1 MRKRKWLLIVVI
13 IIILIN
19 LLFWGMTYLFD
30 VNTYIKNRLT
40 ETLGRRLNAIITFST
55 LNITS
60 KTLQISDLEIVQQD
74 GEYTFKAKQLY
85 IDYSFW
91 RLLLHKFHFTKALK
105 EIRCFSPEFI
115 YNSTFKEEQR
125 QVRID
130 IEALEKSLTRFSY
143 ISIINGKVS
152 VSSTGD
158 IVFSENLE
166 KINVSLQKQQDKE
179 WHIKMTA
186 LQTESDGS
194 LEIDGVYS
202 KQSNHF
208 KTMLR
213 DYEVPRISIKDV
225 TLIRSSI
232 NAEFE
237 TTLSGISRGI
247 IHISD
252 IESNFRNESISSK
265 GMTILLTPD
274 SLKFDKKV
282 EFLWKENVLM
292 GDGSISNYLSK
303 DSNLD
308 INFEMNDF
316 NMASLDGNMSGCIDL
331 HAVMTGNYTSPVI
344 DLKIAGDKFGYDS
357 LEFSNLSTQLIYRDK
372 YAEIQ
377 NGIFEIDSNRVEF
390 NGGVTVEGS
399 NLLESMLDIT
409 FELENFKYPIED
421 FTIKS
426 DAKVKVSGFVQYPK
440 VHAALEKLIVQNDI
454 IQLPELSG
462 SISYQTQKAAYDLQ
476 NASRSII
483 LRGNF
488 NPSKRTPSINAELF
502 ANDFT
507 LAEMF
512 KTEIPFV
519 SFLDPQVNARLQF
532 NFKDGIITH
541 NGWFNFADH
550 NNSSIKGSILVSG
563 EVPVDLTGK
572 AGFLSI
578 RSDTLSIHNEPF
590 NFAFNSTLSEDDQIT
605 AGLRI
610 NDNIFADATIQ
621 MNQKDIQYSGSLS
634 IDSLYINQLNIFVP
648 IFEKDAPL
656 SGVLDIDFAYDS
668 SNKIQ
673 GKGNLYLKEFGFSKD
688 IHHFDLACSVQAESD
703 MISLENIQI
712 RNSQSL
718 FKGDAHLDLAEG
730 KFELNASEQDVLLEE
745 FFRTI
750 PLKGKASYSL
760 VASGNLNDPRVLCD
774 ISIENGTLY
783 KTAFSSFESQLF
795 QDNDM
800 FYLNDLKVIAPEFTF
815 TGSGSYSYNFIT
827 EEFHDQPDNMKFH
840 FSGDLLKL
848 LAKYISDMKQAS
860 SSTDFVCAIVT
871 DETNTIIDSASLS
884 IKNGQFSIKSQPERI
899 KNFSCTAEIKNNVM
913 SMLNGSF
920 RMGDGKLYFKNVI
933 NNDDTD
939 IFIGDINVGS
949 LKFNNDDQG
958 ITIHIPNYQPERGLV
973 DTRLTGYDDEY
984 FTVYNEN
991 GAWVLSGKILLSNGD
1006 MIYEDDKEESEEIE
1020 DIGLPPI
1027 YADFDLVYD
1036 RNIWYVSNPFNLKI
1050 DSGNYISFRSNRE
1063 TEELE
1068 LYFDLH
1074 SRRGEMRLFGESF
1087 SVEDVMV
1094 RKARQ
1099 DKKVLINATFTKRTP
1114 DGSTIYLQV
1123 QSTEDKLRADDI
1135 GTKAY
1140 GDVAISLR
1148 SDNPKDVTMLSILS
1162 KLQYGKEI
1170 DDLSE
1175 DERFDLGREQAINL
1189 ASDELNNLIFNP
1201 LISPVEGVV
1210 RKILGLDYVRFKTG
1224 FMKNIIQTSGIVES
1238 DGYIV
1243 DREYDSDLEL
1253 IGEISKDIL
1262 LENLAIDLGK
1272 YITPE
1277 WYLNYEALIK
1287 REMTSMNETY
1297 IGVQHELSLTWDL
1310 PYNFRFI
1317 YRYQFYPAQG
1327 KDNQGISLE
1336 TVLYF

>member
-1 MRKRKWLLIVVI
+1 MRKRKWLLIVII

-30 VNTYIKNRLT
+30 INSYIKNRLT
-40 ETLGRRLNAIITFST
+40 ETLGRRLNATITFST

-60 KTLQISDLEIVQQD
+60 KILQISDLEIVQQD
-74 GEYTFKAKQLY
+74 GEYTFTAKQLY
-85 IDYSFW
+85 VHYSFW
-91 RLLLHKFHFTKALK
+91 RLLLHKFHSTKALK
-105 EIRCFSPEFI
+105 EIRCFSPELI
-115 YNSTFKEEQR
+115 YNSAFKEGQT
-125 QVRID
+125 QLSID
-130 IEALEKSLTRFSY
+130 IQALERTLTRFNY

-152 VSSTGD
+152 VNSTGN
-158 IVFSENLE
+158 IIFSENLE
-166 KINVSLQKQQDKE
+166 KINISLQKQQDKE
-179 WHIKMTA
+179 WHIKMSA
-186 LQTESDGS
+186 FQTESDGS

-213 DYEVPRISIKDV
+213 DYEVPRINTKDV
-225 TLIRSSI
+225 SLIRSCV

-252 IESNFRNESISSK
+252 IESNFRNENISSK

-274 SLKFDKKV
+274 SLKIDEKV
-282 EFLWKENVLM
+282 EFLWKENVLIC
-292 GDGSISNYLSK
+292 DGSISNYLRK

-308 INFEMNDF
+308 ISFEMNDF
-316 NMASLDGNMSGCIDL
+316 DLASLNENMSGSIDL
-331 HAVMTGNYTSPVI
+331 HAAMAGNYASPII
-344 DLKIAGDKFGYDS
+344 DLTIVGDKFGYDS
-357 LEFSNLSTQLIYRDK
+357 IEFSNLSTQLTYRDK

-377 NGIFEIDSNRVEF
+377 NGIFEVDFNQVEF
-390 NGGVTVEGS
+390 YGNVSAKVS
-399 NLLESMLDIT
+399 DLLESTLDLT
-409 FELENFKYPIED
+409 FESENFKYPIED
-421 FTIKS
+421 FTIQS
-426 DAKVKVSGFVQYPK
+426 DAKVRVSGFVQNPK
-440 VHAALEKLIVQNDI
+440 IHAALEKLIIKNDI
-454 IQLPELSG
+454 FQFPELYG
-462 SISYQTQKAAYDLQ
+462 SISYQNQKAIYDLQ
-476 NASRSII
+476 NISHSVL
-483 LRGNF
+483 LRGNYDI
-488 NPSKRTPSINAELF
+488 SQKIPSINAELS
-502 ANDFT
+502 ANNIA
-507 LAEMF
+507 LMEIM
-512 KTEIPFV
+512 KTEIPIV
-519 SFLDPQVNARLQF
+519 SSLDPHLNARLQLG
-532 NFKDGIITH
+532 FKDGIITPD
-541 NGWFNFADH
+541 GWFNFADH

-563 EVPVDLTGK
+563 EVPVYFREK
-572 AGFLSI
+572 KGFLTI

-590 NFAFNSTLSEDDQIT
+590 NFIFNSTLSEDDQI
-605 AGLRI
+605 AAELRI
-610 NDNIFADATIQ
+610 NDNIFADATVQ
-621 MNQKDIQYSGSLS
+621 LDQKDIQYSGNLS
-634 IDSLYINQLNIFVP
+634 IDSLYINQLNNLMP

-656 SGVLDIDFAYDS
+656 SGVLDIDFAYNS

-703 MISLENIQI
+703 MISLEDIQI
-712 RNSQSL
+712 QNTQSL
-718 FKGDAHLDLAEG
+718 LKGNAHLDLTEG
-730 KFELNASEQDVLLEE
+730 KFELNASEQGVLLEE

-750 PLKGKASYSL
+750 PLEGKASYSL

-774 ISIENGTLY
+774 ISIVNGMLY

-795 QDNDM
+795 QNNDM
-800 FYLNDLKVIAPEFTF
+800 FYLNDLKIIAPEFTF

-827 EEFHDQPDNMKFH
+827 EEFHDQPDNMNFH

-848 LAKYISDMKQAS
+848 LAPYIPNMKQAS
-860 SSTDFVCAIVT
+860 SNTELLCSFKT
-871 DETNTIIDSASLS
+871 DETNTIVDSASLS

-899 KNFSCTAEIKNNVM
+899 KNFSCIAEIKNNVM

-920 RMGDGKLYFKNVI
+920 RMGDGRLYFKNIV
-933 NNDDTD
+933 NNDDSD
-939 IFIGDINVGS
+939 IFVGNINVGS
-949 LKFNNDDQG
+949 LKLNNDDQG
-958 ITIHIPNYQPERGLV
+958 ITIHIPKYQPGRGLV
-973 DTRLTGYDDEY
+973 DARLTGFHDEY
-984 FTVYNEN
+984 FTIYNEN
-991 GAWVLSGKILLSNGD
+991 GAWVLSGRILLSNGD
-1006 MIYEDDKEESEEIE
+1006 AIYEKKEKREEIE
-1020 DIGLPPI
+1020 DNEFPPI
-1027 YADFDLVYD
+1027 YADFDLIFD
-1036 RNIWYVSNPFNLKI
+1036 KNIWYVSNPFNLKI
-1050 DSGNYISFRSNRE
+1050 DSGNYMSFRSNRE

-1099 DKKVLINATFTKRTP
+1099 DKKVLINATFTKRTL
-1114 DGSTIYLQV
+1114 DGSTIYLHV
-1123 QSTEDKLRADDI
+1123 QSTEDKLGADDI
-1135 GTKAY
+1135 GTDAY

-1148 SDNPKDVTMLSILS
+1148 SNNPKDVTMLSILS
-1162 KLQYGKEI
+1162 KLQYGKQI

-1189 ASDELNNLIFNP
+1189 ASDELSNLIFSP

-1210 RKILGLDYVRFKTG
+1210 RQILGLDYVRFKTG

-1238 DGYIV
+1238 EEYIV

-1253 IGEISKDIL
+1253 LGELSKDIL

-1277 WYLNYEALIK
+1277 WYVNYEALIK
-1287 REMTSMNETY
+1287 KEMTSRNETY

>member
-1 MRKRKWLLIVVI
+1 
-13 IIILIN
+13 
-19 LLFWGMTYLFD
+19 MTYLFD
-30 VNTYIKNRLT
+30 INSYIKNRLT
-40 ETLGRRLNAIITFST
+40 ETLGRRLNATITFST

-60 KTLQISDLEIVQQD
+60 KILQISDLEIVQQD
-74 GEYTFKAKQLY
+74 GEYTFTAKQLY
-85 IDYSFW
+85 IHYSFW
-91 RLLLHKFHFTKALK
+91 RLLLHKFHSTKALK

-115 YNSTFKEEQR
+115 YNSTFKEGQT
-125 QVRID
+125 QLSID
-130 IEALEKSLTRFSY
+130 IEALEKTLTRFNY

-166 KINVSLQKQQDKE
+166 KINISLQKQQDKE
-179 WHIKMTA
+179 WHIEMTA
-186 LQTESDGS
+186 FQTESDGS

-208 KTMLR
+208 KTMLM
-213 DYEVPRISIKDV
+213 DYKVPKISTKDV
-225 TLIRSSI
+225 SLIRSSI

-247 IHISD
+247 INISD
-252 IESNFRNESISSK
+252 IESNFQGENISSK
-265 GMTILLTPD
+265 GMTIFLTPD
-274 SLKFDKKV
+274 SLKID
-282 EFLWKENVLM
+282 ENIEILWKENVLM
-292 GDGSISNYLSK
+292 CGGSISNYLSK

-308 INFEMNDF
+308 ISFEMNDF
-316 NMASLDGNMSGCIDL
+316 NMASLGENMSGSIYL
-331 HAVMTGNYTSPVI
+331 HAVMTGNYTSPII
-344 DLKIAGDKFGYDS
+344 DLKITGDKLGYHF
-357 LEFSNLSTQLIYRDK
+357 LEFNKLSAELTYSDK
-372 YAEIQ
+372 FAEIQ
-377 NGIFEIDSNRVEF
+377 NGNFVVDSNRVEF
-390 NGGVTVEGS
+390 YGDVSVKGS
-399 NLLESMLDIT
+399 NLLESTLDIT
-409 FELENFKYPIED
+409 FESENFKYPIED
-421 FTIKS
+421 FTIQS
-426 DAKVKVSGFVQYPK
+426 DAKVKVSGFVQNPK
-440 VHAALEKLIVQNDI
+440 VQAALEKLIVQNDI

-462 SISYQTQKAAYDLQ
+462 SVSYQAQKAIYDLQ
-476 NASRSII
+476 NISRSILLSGDFDI
-483 LRGNF
+483 SR
-488 NPSKRTPSINAELF
+488 KTPSINAELF

-512 KTEIPFV
+512 KAEIPFV
-519 SFLDPQVNARLQF
+519 SFLDPQVNARLQLD
-532 NFKDGIITH
+532 FKDGIITPD
-541 NGWFNFADH
+541 GWFNFSDH

-572 AGFLSI
+572 TGFLTI
-578 RSDTLSIHNEPF
+578 ISDTLSIHNEPF
-590 NFAFNSTLSEDDQIT
+590 NFTFNSTLSEDDQI
-605 AGLRI
+605 AAELKI
-610 NDNIFADATIQ
+610 NDNIFADATVKI
-621 MNQKDIQYSGSLS
+621 QKDDLEYSWNIS
-634 IDSLYINQLNIFVP
+634 IDSLLIDRVNRIIPL
-648 IFEKDAPL
+648 FEKDAPS
-656 SGVLDIDFAYDS
+656 SGVLNVDFAFDS
-668 SNKIQ
+668 SNKIP
-673 GKGNLYLKEFGFSKD
+673 GKGTLYLKEFGFSKNL
-688 IHHFDLACSVQAESD
+688 HPFDLKFNIQTDSNI
-703 MISLENIQI
+703 ISLEDIQI
-712 RNSQSL
+712 KNTQSL
-718 FKGDAHLDLAEG
+718 LKGNARIYLSDD
-730 KFELNASEQDVLLEE
+730 KFELNASEDKVLMEE
-745 FFRTI
+745 FLKDV
-750 PLKGKASYSL
+750 PLKGSASYSI
-760 VASGNLNDPRVLCD
+760 VASGNLSDPRVLCD
-774 ISIENGTLY
+774 ISIVNGMLY
-783 KTAFSSFESQLF
+783 KTTFNSLESQLY

-827 EEFHDQPDNMKFH
+827 EEFHDQPDNMKFQ

-848 LAKYISDMKQAS
+848 LMHNIPNMKQAS
-860 SSTDFVCAIVT
+860 SKTELLCSFTT

-899 KNFSCTAEIKNNVM
+899 RDFSCTAEIKENVM
-913 SMLNGSF
+913 SVLNGSF
-920 RMGDGKLYFKNVI
+920 RMGDGKLYFQNVI
-933 NNDDTD
+933 NNDDSD
-939 IFIGDINVGS
+939 IFISNINVGS
-949 LKFNNDDQG
+949 LKLNNDAQG
-958 ITIHIPNYQPERGLV
+958 ITIHIPKYQPERGLV

-1006 MIYEDDKEESEEIE
+1006 MIYEDDKEEPEEIE
-1020 DIGLPPI
+1020 DTELPPI
-1027 YADFDLVYD
+1027 YADFDLVYN

-1063 TEELE
+1063 NEKLE
-1068 LYFDLH
+1068 LYFELH

-1114 DGSTIYLQV
+1114 DGSTIYLHV
-1123 QSTEDKLRADDI
+1123 QSTEDKLNADDI
-1135 GTKAY
+1135 GTEAY

-1189 ASDELNNLIFNP
+1189 ASDELSNLIFSP
-1201 LISPVEGVV
+1201 LISPVEGVL
-1210 RKILGLDYVRFKTG
+1210 RQILGLDYVRLKTG

-1238 DGYIV
+1238 EDYIV

-1253 IGEISKDIL
+1253 LGELSKDIL

-1287 REMTSMNETY
+1287 KEMTSRNETY
-1297 IGVQHELSLTWDL
+1297 IGVQHEFSLTWDL
-1310 PYNFRFI
+1310 PYNIRFI

-1336 TVLYF
+1336 TVLHF